1 MCSYCCVTCLWNVFF
16 ASRSLACY
24 LKITH
29 WGAIMHWH
37 IWFSDIHLH
46 LCRRF
51 SGKKRSE
58 AWIMSALWDLSTKGL
73 TAARIASRHQ
83 HKAGLW
89 AEGQWCKSPDGLK
102 TAGKVPSC
110 TSKIREV
117 AGDIH
122 KVNSKCLWA
131 RHVTSIGSWGAPQL
145 LEAGVCAEQLP
156 ARLCGAAWRWSSARP
171 TKMCVRLCVLCC

>member
-1 MCSYCCVTCLWNVFF
+1 MSQHIFTMRQANTSEKARRDMCSYCCVTCLWNVFF

-46 LCRRF
+46 LCQRF
-51 SGKKRSE
+51 SRKKKWSLDNVSIV
-58 AWIMSALWDLSTKGL
+58 AVLWDLSTKGL

-110 TSKIREV
+110 TLKKGRWRGTSTKSTQSALEQDTSPPLAPEV
-117 AGDIH
+117 LR
-122 KVNSKCLWA
+122 SC
-131 RHVTSIGSWGAPQL
+131 
-145 LEAGVCAEQLP
+145 
-156 ARLCGAAWRWSSARP
+156 
-171 TKMCVRLCVLCC
+171 